1 MSYNKRTHLRQNIDA
16 IKLALRLDKEHRK
29 ATPEER
35 EILAKYSGFGG
46 IKAILNPADKPE
58 DIERWS
64 KSEVELFTLVQ
75 ELHEV
80 LRESSPT
87 PEVYKRYVSS
97 LKSSILTA
105 FYTPKPV
112 IDALADA
119 LKDSGITPIRFLEPS
134 AGTGAFISS
143 FKETAPE
150 AKVTGFEKDLLT
162 GKILSH
168 LYPDDKV
175 RIEGYEKMEGRYSQH
190 FDVIASNIPFGD
202 ISIFDPLL
210 SNHEIPAVKQSTQA
224 IHNYFFVKSVMSAR
238 EGGIIAF
245 ITSQGVLNSEQNK
258 PIREYLMNTCDVV
271 SAIRLPNNLFSDH
284 AGTEVGSDLIIL
296 QRNNKSIVPSQRQQD
311 FIESRKLSNGISI
324 NNLFRDFDRVVQTSS
339 KIDTDPYGKPAI
351 VFTHEGGVEGIAKDL
366 RQMLK
371 EDFSQHL
378 DLQRYQTY
386 AQNTAERQVA
396 TAVEVKPTLE
406 SNTNDLNP
414 LWQAEE
420 LDPFWQAIED
430 DWFPGKNQSEMIKPA
445 IESKPE
451 PPKQQQNYSGT
462 LFDMDDLAIKKEPT
476 PEAKPKSVTEQPLI
490 TLYDLFGFTQ
500 EERSQVSKPK
510 KRGRKSKSQVSK
522 PKELPFMDWREEMA
536 HNTAQEREKLQ
547 EETAAAY
554 PVFDARR
561 EEQLER
567 LKEEAEREQQERMKP
582 IPYFNAEDMPS
593 HYREGSLVTDENNRI
608 GYLRDLNGFQP
619 MFHPLQLTGTQQ
631 AKASL
636 YIEIRDTYHHLYNN
650 EATRLEA
657 NPALRDM
664 LNRLYDDFTRR
675 FGNINDAKNLSLIK
689 MDAGGTEI
697 LSLERYVNG
706 KAVKADIFGQ
716 PVAFNPNEITSA
728 DNAREALTASLN
740 KYATVN
746 LEYMAGLTGSTSD
759 EILEELK
766 GQVFFN
772 PMIGAYEIK
781 DKFIS
786 GNVISKAEHV
796 ERYIENHPDHEAA
809 KESLKALK
817 EAIPRPIPFEDLD
830 FNFGERWIPS
840 GIYSKYASHLFDTN
854 VSVHY
859 AQSRD
864 EYTLKADSK
873 NIKIWDQYA
882 VKSTNRTFDGIALM
896 KHALHNTSPDITKK
910 VNKLIDGEIKEVKV
924 RDSESIQLA
933 NSKIDE
939 IRNGFVEW
947 LNEQSP
953 EFKDR
958 LADKYNRTFNC
969 FVRPEYDGSQQEFP
983 GLDLKGLG
991 IPDLYKSQKDAIW
1004 MDKLNGGGII
1014 DHEVGGGKTLIMC
1027 VSAYEKKRLGLVNK
1041 PLIMALKANVHEIA
1055 QTFCT
1060 AYPNAKVLYPGKE
1073 DFTPAKR
1080 SKIFN
1085 EMKNNNWDAII
1096 LTHEQFGMIPQSP
1109 EIQQRILQAELDSVE
1124 ENLEVLRAQGKEISR
1139 AMEKGLVKR
1148 QLNLEAKLS
1157 NIAYQIENRKDDTVD
1172 FRLMGIDHLYVD
1184 ESHRF
1189 KNLTFTTRH
1198 DRVAGLGNAEGSQRA
1213 LNMLF
1218 ALRTIQDRT
1227 GKDLGATFL
1236 SGTTIS
1242 NSLTELYLLFKYLR
1256 PNELERQGINTFD
1269 AWAAIFA
1276 KKSIDYEFSVTNE
1289 IVQKERFRYFIKV
1302 PELAAFYAE
1311 ITDYRSAE
1319 DIGIDRPVKNEIL
1332 HNIPPTPDQQEF
1344 IQKLVE
1350 FAKTGKGEILGRAP
1364 LSEKEEKAKM
1374 LIATDYARKMSLDM
1388 RLIDPVKY
1396 GDHVDNKASHVAKMV
1411 SDYYT
1416 KFKDHKATQFIF
1428 SDLGTYKPGEWNPC
1442 SEIKRKLVDDY
1453 GIPAHEIRF
1462 IQEAKTDKARKTM
1475 IKDMNEGKI
1484 RVLFGSTEML
1494 GTGVNA
1500 QKRCVAIHHLD
1511 APWRPSD
1518 LEQRDG
1524 RGIRKGND
1532 IAKLYANNKVD
1543 VLIYAVEKSLDA
1555 YKFGLLHNKQLFIR
1569 QLKNN
1574 SLGSRTIDEGS
1585 MDEKGGMNF
1594 SEYVA
1599 ILSGNTE
1606 LLEKARLEKKI
1617 ASLESERQAFMRGK
1631 SSSRYKLESIVSD
1644 VEKNNGFINRISKDI
1659 EAFNSRVQYQPDG
1672 VTRLNPV
1679 QLDGLQGS
1687 NPKEVGTKLNE
1698 IAEKARTHGAHEKI
1712 GTLYGFDLMVKS
1724 ETTAKD
1730 GFDVIQ
1736 NRFFIKGEGDIL
1748 YNYNHGVMAID
1759 PKTAAQNFLNALD
1772 TMPKLLERYQ
1782 ADNEKLQK
1790 DIPVLKEVVEGT
1802 WRKEPEL
1809 KALKDD
1815 LVKLDREIQLSLKP
1829 IEESEG
1835 QESVQ
1840 DNSVSASNQSQ
1851 SQGKPETSFV
1861 QDTPPPNTLQGVK
1874 EIMGD
1879 RLVIASVGGS
1889 PPKVEKKESK
1899 AFKL

>member
-1 MSYNKRTHLRQNIDA
+1 MERNRLKITMESRIHGDVYVRFGGERLETYRPKGRQG
-16 IKLALRLDKEHRK
+16 ALRL
-29 ATPEER
+29 A
-35 EILAKYSGFGG
+35 
-46 IKAILNPADKPE
+46 
-58 DIERWS
+58 
-64 KSEVELFTLVQ
+64 
-75 ELHEV
+75 
-80 LRESSPT
+80 
-87 PEVYKRYVSS
+87 
-97 LKSSILTA
+97 
-105 FYTPKPV
+105 
-112 IDALADA
+112 
-119 LKDSGITPIRFLEPS
+119 
-134 AGTGAFISS
+134 
-143 FKETAPE
+143 
-150 AKVTGFEKDLLT
+150 
-162 GKILSH
+162 
-168 LYPDDKV
+168 
-175 RIEGYEKMEGRYSQH
+175 
-190 FDVIASNIPFGD
+190 
-202 ISIFDPLL
+202 
-210 SNHEIPAVKQSTQA
+210 
-224 IHNYFFVKSVMSAR
+224 
-238 EGGIIAF
+238 
-245 ITSQGVLNSEQNK
+245 
-258 PIREYLMNTCDVV
+258 C
-271 SAIRLPNNLFSDH
+271 
-284 AGTEVGSDLIIL
+284 
-296 QRNNKSIVPSQRQQD
+296 
-311 FIESRKLSNGISI
+311 
-324 NNLFRDFDRVVQTSS
+324 
-339 KIDTDPYGKPAI
+339 
-351 VFTHEGGVEGIAKDL
+351 
-366 RQMLK
+366 
-371 EDFSQHL
+371 
-378 DLQRYQTY
+378 
-386 AQNTAERQVA
+386 
-396 TAVEVKPTLE
+396 
-406 SNTNDLNP
+406 
-414 LWQAEE
+414 
-420 LDPFWQAIED
+420 
-430 DWFPGKNQSEMIKPA
+430 
-445 IESKPE
+445 
-451 PPKQQQNYSGT
+451 
-462 LFDMDDLAIKKEPT
+462 
-476 PEAKPKSVTEQPLI
+476 
-490 TLYDLFGFTQ
+490 
-500 EERSQVSKPK
+500 
-510 KRGRKSKSQVSK
+510 
-522 PKELPFMDWREEMA
+522 
-536 HNTAQEREKLQ
+536 
-547 EETAAAY
+547 
-554 PVFDARR
+554 
-561 EEQLER
+561 
-567 LKEEAEREQQERMKP
+567 
-582 IPYFNAEDMPS
+582 
-593 HYREGSLVTDENNRI
+593 
-608 GYLRDLNGFQP
+608 
-619 MFHPLQLTGTQQ
+619 
-631 AKASL
+631 
-636 YIEIRDTYHHLYNN
+636 
-650 EATRLEA
+650 
-657 NPALRDM
+657 
-664 LNRLYDDFTRR
+664 
-675 FGNINDAKNLSLIK
+675 
-689 MDAGGTEI
+689 
-697 LSLERYVNG
+697 
-706 KAVKADIFGQ
+706 
-716 PVAFNPNEITSA
+716 
-728 DNAREALTASLN
+728 
-740 KYATVN
+740 
-746 LEYMAGLTGSTSD
+746 
-759 EILEELK
+759 
-766 GQVFFN
+766 
-772 PMIGAYEIK
+772 
-781 DKFIS
+781 
-786 GNVISKAEHV
+786 
-796 ERYIENHPDHEAA
+796 
-809 KESLKALK
+809 
-817 EAIPRPIPFEDLD
+817 
-830 FNFGERWIPS
+830 
-840 GIYSKYASHLFDTN
+840 
-854 VSVHY
+854 
-859 AQSRD
+859 
-864 EYTLKADSK
+864 
-873 NIKIWDQYA
+873 
-882 VKSTNRTFDGIALM
+882 
-896 KHALHNTSPDITKK
+896 
-910 VNKLIDGEIKEVKV
+910 
-924 RDSESIQLA
+924 
-933 NSKIDE
+933 
-939 IRNGFVEW
+939 
-947 LNEQSP
+947 
-953 EFKDR
+953 
-958 LADKYNRTFNC
+958 
-969 FVRPEYDGSQQEFP
+969 
-983 GLDLKGLG
+983 
-991 IPDLYKSQKDAIW
+991 
-1004 MDKLNGGGII
+1004 
-1014 DHEVGGGKTLIMC
+1014 GGGKTLIMC

-1080 SKIFN
+1080 AKIFN

-1148 QLNLEAKLS
+1148 QLNLEAKLE
-1157 NIAYQIENRKDDTVD
+1157 NITYQIENRKDDTVD

-1364 LSEKEEKAKM
+1364 LSESEEKAKM

-1416 KFKDHKATQFIF
+1416 KFKDHKATQFVF

-1524 RGIRKGND
+1524 RGIRKGNE
-1532 IAKLYANNKVD
+1532 IAKLYADNKVD

-1631 SSSRYKLESIVSD
+1631 SSSRYKLEDIISN
-1644 VEKNNGFINRISKDI
+1644 VEQNNGFISRISKDI
-1659 EAFNSRVQYQPDG
+1659 EAFNTRVQHQPDG
-1672 VTRLNPV
+1672 ITRLNPV

-1687 NPKEVGTKLNE
+1687 NPKEVGLKLNE
-1698 IAEKARTHGAHEKI
+1698 IADKARTHGAHEKI

-1724 ETTAKD
+1724 ETTNKD

-1736 NRFFIKGEGDIL
+1736 NRFFIKGEGNIL
-1748 YNYNHGVMAID
+1748 YNYNHGVMATD

-1772 TMPKLLERYQ
+1772 TMPKLLEKYQ

-1809 KALKDD
+1809 KTLKDE
-1815 LVKLDREIQLSLKP
+1815 LIKLDREIQLSLTP
-1829 IEESEG
+1829 ISETEG
-1835 QESVQ
+1835 QAETVP
-1840 DNSVSASNQSQ
+1840 DKTVSTTNQNQ
-1851 SQGKPETSFV
+1851 SQGKTETSTV
-1861 QDTPPPNTLQGVK
+1861 RDAPLPNTLQGVK

-1889 PPKVEKKESK
+1889 PPKVDKKDSSK
-1899 AFKL
+1899 NFKL